1 MIIKAIAKCCD
12 WKKLGLVGTG
22 ALLGAYGVRI
32 LSSADA
38 RKVYTH
44 GTAAVL
50 RMKDEVMKD
59 VETIRENA
67 EDIAADAKEIN
78 EKRRQEEEAQ
88 MIEDA
93 KSVLAEAEAKAAAA
107 AQA

>member
-22 ALLGAYGVRI
+22 ALLGSYGVRI

-38 RKVYTH
+38 KKVYTH

-50 RMKDEVMKD
+50 RMKDEVLRD
-59 VETIRENA
+59 VTTLRENCS
-67 EDIAADAKEIN
+67 DIAADAKEMN
-78 EKRRQEEEAQ
+78 ERRQAELDAKQ
-88 MIEDA
+88 IEDA
-93 KSVLAEAEAKAAAA
+93 KAVLAAAESFTEA
-107 AQA
+107 